1 SFFCTIVVVC
11 SYIKPANINLLLHM
25 SAMDTKTKGAI
36 SLKGSAQLVQ
46 EFFHYGLNNIL
57 YQRGLYPAD
66 SFSRVKQYGLTLL
79 VTNDNK
85 LKAFLE
91 PLFQQVEK
99 FLAAKKLKRLVMVIS
114 EIKTKE
120 VVERWQFDIQTED
133 INEEGENSTRQKDEK
148 KIRQEMGD
156 VIRQITAS
164 VTFLPLLE
172 VPCSFDVLIYTG
184 KDTQMPQDWAESSA
198 CLIENAEQV
207 QLRSFSTSV
216 HSVQAQVQYKLES

>member
-1 SFFCTIVVVC
+1 KL
-11 SYIKPANINLLLHM
+11 IKQM

-46 EFFHYGLNNIL
+46 EFFHYGLNSIL

-79 VTNDNK
+79 VTNENK

-91 PLFQQVEK
+91 PLLKQVEYW
-99 FLAAKKLKRLVMVIS
+99 LAKKNLKRLVMVIS

-120 VVERWQFDIQTED
+120 VIERWQFDIQTED
-133 INEEGENSTRQKDEK
+133 ISEDGENSTRQKDEK

-184 KDTQMPQDWAESSA
+184 KDTAMPADWAESSA

-216 HSVQAQVQYKLES
+216 HSVQAQVQYKAD